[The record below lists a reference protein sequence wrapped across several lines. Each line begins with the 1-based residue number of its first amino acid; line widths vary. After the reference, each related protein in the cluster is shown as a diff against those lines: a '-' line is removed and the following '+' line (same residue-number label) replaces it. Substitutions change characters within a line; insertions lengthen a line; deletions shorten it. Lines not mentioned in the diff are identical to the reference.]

1 MVEKSEKGGRS
12 RRFFVLYGVATTFF
26 VIIVLTLFSMQIEN
40 GACYRSES
48 DAKLMLS
55 KSVTAPR
62 GEIVDRYGRP
72 LVTNRTGYFVEFLK
86 KDTERTEQNQSFLN
100 LIHVLGDRR
109 DVCRDLLPISDFP
122 PFSFE
127 DQESKE
133 KEKIAQIKEKNG
145 LDTKTTAQDVLD
157 ALCKRYNIDAS
168 YTKEEQ
174 RLLCGL
180 WYSAEL
186 EGLSLSTPFVL
197 IEDADPTTVVCIKEN
212 ASLFPEIAI
221 AERFVRE
228 YCYPETA
235 VHLLGRVGKISSEE
249 YDARKNDGYKQNDYV
264 GKQGAEK
271 AFESYLRGE
280 DGIRGITKDIAGKHV
295 QFADSKDPI
304 SGNTVMLTVD
314 IELQLASEE
323 ALASAQAENGG
334 KDGGAAV
341 VIDVNSGEILAS
353 ASYPTYD
360 ITQFQKNYTRLAN
373 DKSKPMFNRAFAG
386 LYEPGSTFKPI
397 TAIAAIDGGALEAKE
412 TIRTKGEYRYL
423 DRTFRCH
430 LFRTKK
436 ETHGTIDVSRALGV
450 SCNYFFYEVGRRT
463 GIEAISRTAELYGLG
478 SLTGAELLGEEA
490 KGKMATPENRK
501 MSGGTWYPGDVLQ
514 AAIGQSDSLFT
525 PLQLANYAATLA
537 NGGTNYKTTLL
548 KAVKSPRDL
557 TIIKE
562 STPEIRQKTGT
573 SVQALGAVKA
583 GMLQVTNKGGTAYS
597 VFSDFPV
604 SVAGK
609 TGSAQVKNGTNG
621 LFICYAPA
629 ENPQIA
635 VSVVL
640 ENGDSGTKAA
650 QVARKIL
657 KQYFEKAEIGE
668 QEKTEDAFY
677 TLLP

>member
-1 MVEKSEKGGRS
+1 MVEKSKS
-12 RRFFVLYGVATTFF
+12 QKRFFVLYGIVTTFF

-40 GACYRSES
+40 GAYFREES

-55 KSVTAPR
+55 KTVTASR
-62 GEIVDRYGRP
+62 GEITDRYGRP

-86 KDTERTEQNQSFLN
+86 KDTERKDQNQSFLN
-100 LIHVLGDRR
+100 LIHILGDKRN
-109 DVCRDLLPISDFP
+109 VCRDLLPISEFP

-127 DQESKE
+127 DKESKE

-145 LDTKTTAQDVLD
+145 LDTKATAQDVLN
-157 ALCKRYNIDAS
+157 ALCKRYDIDKT

-180 WYSAEL
+180 WYSAES

-197 IEDADPTTVVCIKEN
+197 IEDADPKTVVSIKEN
-212 ASLFPEIAI
+212 ASLFPEIVI

-228 YCYPETA
+228 YCYPQTA

-249 YDARKNDGYKQNDYV
+249 YNAHKNDGYKQNDYV
-264 GKQGAEK
+264 GKQGVEK

-280 DGIRGITKDIAGKHV
+280 DGVSGITKDIAGQTV
-295 QFADSKDPI
+295 QFVDSKDPV
-304 SGNTVMLTVD
+304 SGNTVMLTID
-314 IELQLASEE
+314 IDLQLTAEE
-323 ALASAQAENGG
+323 ALASAQKENGG

-341 VIDVNSGEILAS
+341 VIDVNSGEILSS
-353 ASYPTYD
+353 ASFPTYD
-360 ITQFQKNYTRLAN
+360 ITQFQKNYNHIAK
-373 DKSKPMFNRAFAG
+373 DASKPMFNRAFAG

-397 TAIAAIDGGALEAKE
+397 AAIAAIDGGTLGAKE

-463 GIEAISRTAELYGLG
+463 GIEAISHTAELYGLG

-501 MSGGTWYPGDVLQ
+501 KSGGTWYPGDVLQ

-548 KAVKSPRDL
+548 KAIVSPRDL
-557 TIIKE
+557 AIIKE
-562 STPEIRQKTGT
+562 STPEIRQETGSST
-573 SVQALGAVKA
+573 KALAAVKD
-583 GMLQVTNKGGTAYS
+583 GMLQVTKQGGTAYS
-597 VFSDFPV
+597 VFSDFPI

-650 QVARKIL
+650 QVACKIL
-657 KQYFEKAEIGE
+657 KQYFEKVEISK
-668 QEKTEDAFY
+668 QDKTEDAYY